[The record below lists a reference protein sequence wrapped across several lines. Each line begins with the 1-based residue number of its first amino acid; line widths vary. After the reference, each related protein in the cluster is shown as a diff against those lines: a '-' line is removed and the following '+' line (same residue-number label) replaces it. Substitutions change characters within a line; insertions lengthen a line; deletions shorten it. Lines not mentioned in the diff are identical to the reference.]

1 LSDAV
6 TPHARAVLMVHGAGG
21 GGWEWNAWAR
31 VFAAAGWHV
40 RAPDL
45 EPVATGLAA
54 TRLADYQAQV
64 ASHLARLPRPR
75 VLVGASLG
83 GLLAL
88 RSADAADALVLVNP
102 LPPRPWHAE
111 LQARTASAGIES
123 WGARASLH
131 GTRRAVPDAGAGD
144 AWFAF
149 RRWRD
154 ESGAVL
160 DQARAGIECAA
171 PTCPV
176 LVLASSLD
184 LEVPLQASAALAAWC
199 GGEAMTIAGAS
210 HVGPLLGRDAAT
222 IAGSVVTWLNVKIA

>member
-1 LSDAV
+1 
-6 TPHARAVLMVHGAGG
+6 MVHGAGG
-21 GGWEWNAWAR
+21 GGWEWNAWSR
-31 VFAAAGWHV
+31 VFAAAGWHA

-45 EPVATGLAA
+45 EPVATGWAA
-54 TRLADYQAQV
+54 TRFVDYQDQV
-64 ASHLARLPRPR
+64 AAHLARLPRPR

-88 RSADAADALVLVNP
+88 RCAGAADALVLVNP
-102 LPPRPWHAE
+102 LPPRPWHAH
-111 LQARTASAGIES
+111 LPMRAQAAGIEA

-160 DQARAGIECAA
+160 DAARAGIECDA
-171 PTCPV
+171 PGCPV
-176 LVLASSLD
+176 LVVASSQDLD
-184 LEVPLQASAALAAWC
+184 VPVDASRAVAEWC
-199 GGEAMTIAGAS
+199 GGDAMTIAGAS
-210 HVGPLLGRDAAT
+210 HVGPLLGRDAAA
-222 IAGSVVTWLNVKIA
+222 IAADVVTWLNVKIA